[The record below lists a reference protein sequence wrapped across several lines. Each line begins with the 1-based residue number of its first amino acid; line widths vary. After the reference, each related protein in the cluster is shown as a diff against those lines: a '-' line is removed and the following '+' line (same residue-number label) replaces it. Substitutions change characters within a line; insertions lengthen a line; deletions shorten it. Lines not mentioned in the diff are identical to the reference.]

1 MPKSITF
8 FSRGKTPIYVNYV
21 IAHNTVGGPLGIWVI
36 FLANWLGNR
45 TYFGAGAPRGAPT
58 EKGAVALSHFGF
70 VRQLFFSFLQYA
82 KDLKER
88 RSANCGLRTASYPYC
103 FLIGIML

>member
-1 MPKSITF
+1 MEKADIGLIGLG
-8 FSRGKTPIYVNYV
+8 FSKLTDI
-21 IAHNTVGGPLGIWVI
+21 
-36 FLANWLGNR
+36 
-45 TYFGAGAPRGAPT
+45 APRGAPT

-70 VRQLFFSFLQYA
+70 VRQLLFSLLQYA

-88 RSANCGLRTASYPYC
+88 RTANCGLRTASYPYC